1 MRRANFMQELA
12 GLTIS
17 GGPQRTSCPLR
28 VAIIGAGL
36 MGYWHGRTARY
47 LEAQVVAILDPDAK
61 RANFLARKLR
71 VGAVAEDPSDIL
83 RQGLDAVHICSPLS
97 THAALARKAMEAGVH
112 ALVEKPLTETA
123 EDSRTLFDIAQRNST
138 ILCPVHQMAF
148 QDCMTAAQGA
158 IAELGE
164 IALID
169 IRICT
174 AGGIGRPERN
184 LDELISEILPHPLS
198 ILRKLWPHANWEPQ
212 QWFVS
217 HPRPGEILVSGEHA
231 GALLSVLVSMHAR
244 PTCFEMVLR
253 GHRGSILL
261 DFFHGFAVRYHGT
274 ASRLNKIARP
284 LTSSITVFGI
294 ASVNLLSRGWRGEVA
309 YPGLRN
315 LVQAFY
321 AAVRGESPMPI
332 PIEDVIA
339 VAIARD
345 IISQRAAD
353 AYRH

>member
-1 MRRANFMQELA
+1 MQKLA
-12 GLTIS
+12 GVTGSSVPRRIS
-17 GGPQRTSCPLR
+17 SPLR

-36 MGYWHGRTARY
+36 MGYWHGRAARC
-47 LEAQVVAILDPDAK
+47 LKAQVVTILDPDAK

-71 VGAVAEDPSDIL
+71 VGAIAEDPSDIFW
-83 RQGLDAVHICSPLS
+83 QGLDAVHICSPLS
-97 THAALARKAMEAGVH
+97 THVTLARKAIEAGVH

-123 EDSRTLFDIAQRNST
+123 EESCALFDTAQRNST

-158 IAELGE
+158 IAELVE
-164 IALID
+164 ISLID
-169 IRICT
+169 IRICS
-174 AGGIGRPERN
+174 AGGTGRPERD
-184 LDELISEILPHPLS
+184 LDGLISEILPHPLS
-198 ILRKLWPHANWEPQ
+198 IMRKLWPHASWEPQ
-212 QWFVS
+212 HWFVS

-244 PTCFEMVLR
+244 PTCFEMILY
-253 GHRGSILL
+253 GHRGAILL
-261 DFFHGFAVRYHGT
+261 DFFHGFAVRYRGRAT
-274 ASRLNKIARP
+274 RLHKIARP
-284 LTSSITVFGI
+284 LTSAIKVFGT
-294 ASVNLLSRGWRGEVA
+294 ASVNLLSRGLRGEAA

-315 LVQAFY
+315 LVRAFY

-332 PIEDVIA
+332 PIEDVMA

-345 IISQRAAD
+345 IISQRTAD